1 MRILHRYIAASFLT
15 SFIMSLLVLTF
26 VMSVGLLF
34 KVTQYIARGMS
45 VGIVLD
51 FIWGGI
57 PGTLSYSIPIA
68 ALVAALLVFGRL
80 SSDSEISA
88 MRSSGISLAKIMRTP
103 ALIGLLLSVFC
114 LHLNNNVS
122 PDSAYARSSTRR
134 KLRASDLTA
143 LIEPGKFVKV
153 GQRGVYVGKRNGDT
167 LTDLRITETTKDGEM
182 RELRAREAI
191 LFTTN
196 EVASLDMRDVTWE
209 HMPGE
214 LPGTGEADRI
224 IYNIGDFGNDG
235 EARDAARPRRVK
247 DKYTWMLLRDLTIA
261 KGYPPETEKVRKTLS
276 QSRVEIHSRIS
287 LALACVC
294 FVIVGIPLGIQNQ
307 RRESSVGLAFSLAIA
322 GAYYLFGIT
331 AESLAKHPAFYP
343 HLIVWV
349 PVAICL
355 VTSAI
360 FTTKNN

>member
-1 MRILHRYIAASFLT
+1 MRILHRYIAASFFT
-15 SFIMSLLVLTF
+15 TFIMSLLVLTF

-45 VGIVLD
+45 IGIVLD

-68 ALVAALLVFGRL
+68 ALVSALLVFGRL

-103 ALIGLLLSVFC
+103 VLIGLLLSVFC
-114 LHLNNNVS
+114 LHLNNNIS

-153 GQRGVYVGKRNGDT
+153 GHRGVYVGKRHGDT
-167 LTDLRITETTKDGEM
+167 LTDLRITETTPDGEM

-214 LPGTGEADRI
+214 LPGVGEADRI
-224 IYNIGDFGNDG
+224 IYMIGDFDDDN
-235 EARDAARPRRVK
+235 EARNTARPRRVK
-247 DKYTWMLLRDLTIA
+247 DKYTWMLMRDLVIA
-261 KGYPPETEKVRKTLS
+261 KEYPPETDELREKIS
-276 QSRVEIHSRIS
+276 QSRVEVHFRIS

-294 FVIVGIPLGIQNQ
+294 FIIIGVPLAIQNQ
-307 RRESSVGLAFSLAIA
+307 RRESSIGIGISLAIA

-331 AESLAKHPAFYP
+331 AESLAKNPAYFP
-343 HLIVWV
+343 HLIAWV
-349 PVAICL
+349 PVAICV
-355 VTSAI
+355 VTSTI
-360 FTTKNN
+360 FTTRHN

>member
-1 MRILHRYIAASFLT
+1 MRILPRYIAASFLT
-15 SFIMSLLVLTF
+15 TFVMSLLVLTF

-45 VGIVLD
+45 IGIVLD

-68 ALVAALLVFGRL
+68 ALVSALLVFGRL

-88 MRSSGISLAKIMRTP
+88 MRSSGISLGKIMRTP

-114 LHLNNNVS
+114 LHLNNNIS

-153 GQRGVYVGKRNGDT
+153 GQRAVYVGKRQDDT
-167 LTDLRITETTKDGEM
+167 LVDLRITETTHSGEM
-182 RELRAREAI
+182 RELRARTAI

-209 HMPGE
+209 HMPDE
-214 LPGTGEADRI
+214 LPGIGQADRI
-224 IYNIGDFGNDG
+224 IYKVDNLGGKN
-235 EARDAARPRRVK
+235 ETHHAARPRRVK
-247 DKYTWMLLRDLTIA
+247 DKYTWMLLRDLIIA
-261 KGYPPETEKVRKTLS
+261 KEYPPETDKLRKKLS
-276 QSRVEIHSRIS
+276 EARVQIHSRIS
-287 LALACVC
+287 LALACFC
-294 FVIVGIPLGIQNQ
+294 FVIIGVPLAIQNQ
-307 RRESSVGLAFSLAIA
+307 RRESSIGIGISLAIA

-331 AESLAKHPAFYP
+331 AESLDKNPNFYP
-343 HLIVWV
+343 HLIAWI
-349 PVAICL
+349 PVLICII
-355 VTSAI
+355 TSTI
-360 FTTKNN
+360 FTAKHN

>member
-15 SFIMSLLVLTF
+15 TFFMALLVLTF

-68 ALVAALLVFGRL
+68 ALVSALLVFGRL

-114 LHLNNNVS
+114 LHLNNNIS

-153 GQRGVYVGKRNGDT
+153 GHRNVYVGKRQGDI
-167 LTDLRITETTKDGEM
+167 LTDLRITEMVQDGEM
-182 RELRAREAI
+182 PELRAREAL

-209 HMPGE
+209 NMSNE

-224 IYNIGDFGNDG
+224 LYEVGNLGGDN
-235 EARDAARPRRVK
+235 ETRDIARPRRVK
-247 DKYTWMLLRDLTIA
+247 DKYTWMLLRDLIIA
-261 KGYPPETEKVRKTLS
+261 KEYPPETKKLRERIS
-276 QSRVEIHSRIS
+276 QSRVEIHARIS
-287 LALACVC
+287 LALACAC
-294 FVIVGIPLGIQNQ
+294 FIIVGIPLAIQNQ
-307 RRESSVGLAFSLAIA
+307 RSESSIGIGVSLAIA
-322 GAYYLFGIT
+322 GAYYLFSIT
-331 AESLAKHPAFYP
+331 AESLAKNPAFFP
-343 HLIVWV
+343 HLIVWI
-349 PVAICL
+349 PVAIC
-355 VTSAI
+355 VITSTIYTA
-360 FTTKNN
+360 KHN